1 MNTGQKNNI
10 IKKLIIADDDHD
22 DQILLKEALEDFENP
37 PLTQMVSDGCQ
48 LVRALEKELLPD
60 LVLMDLNMPNKNGI
74 ECLLEIRSNARFNK
88 LPIIVLSTSKDP
100 HDIEA
105 CFNSGANLFF
115 SKPYTFKDLKTLVHS
130 VLTVDWQMFIQSKL
144 SKQEFLAVALKGQF
158 PEHLVA
164 SV

>member
-1 MNTGQKNNI
+1 MSPVQKNI

-37 PLTQMVSDGCQ
+37 PATQMVSDGCQ
-48 LVRALEKELLPD
+48 LIKVLENSPLPS

-74 ECLLEIRSNARFNK
+74 ECLLEIRSNTKFDR

-105 CFNSGANLFF
+105 CYNSGANLFF
-115 SKPYTFKDLKTLVHS
+115 SKPYTFKELKTLVHS
-130 VLTVDWQMFIQSKL
+130 VLNVDWQSFVGHRL
-144 SKQEFLAVALKGQF
+144 NRQEFIGIALKGQF
-158 PEHLVA
+158 PSHLLVTA
-164 SV
+164 